1 MRAARAR
8 VHGGKGGVACA
19 EKRRGGA
26 EALPVLVYDRVADVA
41 CAALLRSVA
50 Q

>member
-26 EALPVLVYDRVADVA
+26 EALPVRVDDCAPEVA